1 MTQTLAEIME
11 EEDAKRIAAMN
22 TPEAKAEDAR
32 ILAKMKAEAEEERL
46 LYPEEEIDEDD
57 TED

>member
-11 EEDAKRIAAMN
+11 EEDAKRIAALN

-32 ILAKMKAEAEEERL
+32 ILAKMKAEAEEDRL
-46 LYPEEEIDEDD
+46 LYPEDSDEEE
-57 TED
+57 